1 MNSNIKFVENI
12 ERDLVDEDFRNA
24 LIREPYL
31 IFSSPTEFSKFIE
44 TKSYLTSNTLV
55 DTLLDFLEKYDVE
68 PEKIK
73 NLISDSLQ
81 SKIKQEFIHNG
92 LLKSTSN
99 LTDLIL

>member
-12 ERDLVDEDFRNA
+12 ERDLVDQEKVDED
-24 LIREPYL
+24 LHL